1 MGAISLSLSLPIAA
15 LARAKMG
22 QSATPPATSRH
33 PAATLSPAERTVD
46 ATSLLLLAVEV
57 TEFFNG
63 DFNAHKS
70 GVAIRLDLELR

>member
-1 MGAISLSLSLPIAA
+1 MG
-15 LARAKMG
+15 R
-22 QSATPPATSRH
+22 SATPPATSRH
-33 PAATLSPAERTVD
+33 PAVTLSPAERTVD

-57 TEFFNG
+57 TKFFNG